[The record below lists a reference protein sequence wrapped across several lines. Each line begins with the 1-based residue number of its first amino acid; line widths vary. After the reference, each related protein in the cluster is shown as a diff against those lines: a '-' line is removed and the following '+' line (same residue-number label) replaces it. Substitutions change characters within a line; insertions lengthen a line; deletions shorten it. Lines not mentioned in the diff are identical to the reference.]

1 MGRSRSFWFSQILA
15 AIVLVNVP
23 LSAFGQA
30 GGNPATS
37 ANSATSS
44 NTATSSNA
52 ATSSSNATSSNTAT
66 GANVAGGASSL
77 DMAPKAVRGIEFTK
91 IQDLDPKS
99 RGANRPIKQKW
110 AVVIGMS
117 KFKEARLAPTDAMDM
132 AQSAREFDNYL
143 VDPHGGRF
151 ERSHV
156 KLLTDAGASKQ
167 AISTALG
174 PSFLGSAGKDDM
186 VVVYLATS
194 AFPTTDGNTYL
205 CTYDCALDN
214 IYGTCISMQSIMS
227 TLKESIHSDRILLVL
242 QAGYSGAAELGG
254 AAKTTET
261 TATAKSA
268 FNFDLQKAV
277 LGNGFI
283 ILSSSQPNEMTWST
297 AFSRNLTKAL
307 REEDGLI
314 SLNKAFEIAKGKTE
328 AETAA
333 AGPGRKQIP
342 VMKSSWTGSDLVV
355 GALPAE
361 RVADLPASVSSFLSA
376 EGSYLKA
383 NQAVAEGKIDEA
395 LEQYKLAVVADP
407 NYADAVADWGA
418 ALTMKN
424 DWKGAADMYSKA
436 IAMRPLDELF
446 HLNYA
451 RVLDKLG
458 DRDASLHELNTAYKL
473 NPKDM
478 SVLLA
483 LSNKLLIN
491 NQASD
496 AVNYLEQAVDL
507 YPARSDLRERLS
519 YALMKSG
526 DVDQACAQAKE
537 AVHLDP
543 KSASAHTTLGS
554 VLMVQ
559 NFVTPAVEAY
569 QEAARLSPLDPNIC
583 WLLGKSLEKNGER
596 DAAIAQLQ
604 RFLGLCS
611 PGDPRGEQA
620 KAHLDELKA
629 RR

>member
-1 MGRSRSFWFSQILA
+1 MVRSRLFWFSQILA
-15 AIVLVNVP
+15 ALVLINLP
-23 LSAFGQA
+23 PSAIGQA
-30 GGNPATS
+30 GA
-37 ANSATSS
+37 
-44 NTATSSNA
+44 NA
-52 ATSSSNATSSNTAT
+52 ATSPNTVSGANTA
-66 GANVAGGASSL
+66 GGVASL
-77 DMAPKAVRGIEFTK
+77 DMVPKAVRGIEFTK
-91 IQDLDPKS
+91 IQDLDPNS

-117 KFKEARLAPTDAMDM
+117 RFKEARLAPADSMDM
-132 AQSAREFDNYL
+132 AQSAKEFDSYL

-156 KLLTDAGASKQ
+156 KLLTDAAASKQ
-167 AISTALG
+167 AISTAIG
-174 PSFLGSAGKDDM
+174 PNFLGSAGKDDL

-254 AAKTTET
+254 PAKTPESA
-261 TATAKSA
+261 ATPKSA

-297 AFSRNLTKAL
+297 AFSRHLTKAL

-314 SLNKAFEIAKGKTE
+314 SLNKAFEIAKSKTE

-355 GALPAE
+355 GALPVE
-361 RVADLPASVSSFLSA
+361 RIADLPASVSSFLSA

-458 DRDASLHELNTAYKL
+458 EKDASLQELNTAYKL

-483 LSNKLLIN
+483 LANKLLMS
-491 NQASD
+491 NQAAD
-496 AVNYLEQAVDL
+496 AVHYLEQAVDL
-507 YPARSDLRERLS
+507 YPSRSNLRERLS

-526 DVDQACAQAKE
+526 DVDQASAQAKE
-537 AVHLDP
+537 AVRLDP

-569 QEAARLSPLDPNIC
+569 QEAARLNPLDPDIC
-583 WLLGKSLEKNGER
+583 WLLSKSLEKNGER
-596 DAAIAQLQ
+596 DAAIAQLR
-604 RFLGLCS
+604 RFLELCS
-611 PGDPRGEQA
+611 PGDTRGIKA
-620 KAHLDELKA
+620 KQHLEELKA
-629 RR
+629 L